1 MSLVKFNNRRR
12 FPWLGDRITNWL
24 DTDDFFS
31 DDFFV
36 KDRNLPAMN
45 VKENTDN
52 FEIELAVPGFSKK
65 EIEVSL
71 ENDILHVCAEKSKE
85 EVEENENGYTR
96 KEFNYNSFDRKLKM
110 PASVNQDKAIKA
122 TYINGL
128 LTLKL
133 EKSEAAIEAPKKVIE
148 IS

>member
-1 MSLVKFNNRRR
+1 MSLVKFNKRR
-12 FPWLGDRITNWL
+12 FPWLNDGIANWF

-31 DDFFV
+31 DDFFIR
-36 KDRNLPAMN
+36 DRNLPAMN

-85 EVEENENGYTR
+85 DIEENENGYTR
-96 KEFNYNSFDRKLKM
+96 KEFSYNSFDRKLTM
-110 PASVNQDKAIKA
+110 PSSVDQEKEVKA
-122 TYINGL
+122 TYNNGL
-128 LTLKL
+128 LKL
-133 EKSEAAIEAPKKVIE
+133 QLAKSEKAIEPAKKMIE
-148 IS
+148 IV

>member
-1 MSLVKFNNRRR
+1 MSLLKLSNNS
-12 FPWLGDRITNWL
+12 FPWLNTGDFF
-24 DTDDFFS
+24 TDDFFT
-31 DDFFV
+31 

-85 EVEENENGYTR
+85 DVEENENGYTR
-96 KEFNYNSFDRKLKM
+96 KEFSYNSFDRKLKL
-110 PASVNQDKAIKA
+110 PTSIDQNKDVKA
-122 TYINGL
+122 TYKNGL
-128 LTLKL
+128 LTLQL
-133 EKSEAAIEAPKKVIE
+133 AKSNEAVEPLKKIVKIA
-148 IS
+148 